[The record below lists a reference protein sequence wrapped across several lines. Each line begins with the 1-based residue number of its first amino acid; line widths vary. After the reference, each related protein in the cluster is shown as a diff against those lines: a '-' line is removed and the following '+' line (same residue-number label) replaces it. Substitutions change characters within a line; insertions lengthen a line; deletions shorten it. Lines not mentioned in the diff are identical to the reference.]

1 MQLQAEYEVSLVS
14 YYFSVY
20 KTSYHWNDNDP
31 HNLGLHVTR
40 TVKYLDVTFSKWG
53 NKFQFSTY
61 WDKNSVYDTK
71 HERFF

>member
-1 MQLQAEYEVSLVS
+1 MQLQVEYVLSLVS

-40 TVKYLDVTFSKWG
+40 TVKYLDVTFSK
-53 NKFQFSTY
+53 
-61 WDKNSVYDTK
+61 
-71 HERFF
+71 

>member
-1 MQLQAEYEVSLVS
+1 MQLQVEYEVSLVS

-53 NKFQFSTY
+53 KQISVLNLLRQKFGIRY
-61 WDKNSVYDTK
+61 
-71 HERFF
+71 